1 MWHIA
6 LGSWHWIRQVAAP
19 CSGRGLWVD
28 MPWNSPKRQRY
39 WNSTSGLEFDHI
51 TAVNMSFC
59 TDLRNLSKS
68 DHPQHKKMTSCQFSR
83 WPFSA
88 ILDFKGPIMGSLKS
102 PCTNSSRSSIDTVA
116 LNCLVFWENHIFLAF
131 LRQIDKQTNEQMD
144 TTDALSRS
152 RYREQR
158 LNKFAKNCCKR
169 TVLVQV
175 IIEDIVTFFFGRPC
189 IYNYPTDFNQTWQ
202 AHITVNACCAT
213 TARL

>member
-1 MWHIA
+1 
-6 LGSWHWIRQVAAP
+6 
-19 CSGRGLWVD
+19 
-28 MPWNSPKRQRY
+28 MPWNYPNVCHIGILHLVSILTISPQ
-39 WNSTSGLEFDHI
+39 STCHSAPVCKI
-51 TAVNMSFC
+51 
-59 TDLRNLSKS
+59 LSKS
-68 DHPQHKKMTSCQFSR
+68 DHPQHKKMTSCRFSR

-189 IYNYPTDFNQTWQ
+189 IYNYPRF
-202 AHITVNACCAT
+202 
-213 TARL
+213 

>member
-1 MWHIA
+1 MTCHGIT
-6 LGSWHWIRQVAAP
+6 Q
-19 CSGRGLWVD
+19 
-28 MPWNSPKRQRY
+28 
-39 WNSTSGLEFDHI
+39 TSAILEFCIWFRFWPYHHSRHVI
-51 TAVNMSFC
+51 LHQFAKFYPNRT
-59 TDLRNLSKS
+59 TLSI
-68 DHPQHKKMTSCQFSR
+68 KKMTSCQFSR

-189 IYNYPTDFNQTWQ
+189 IYNYPRF
-202 AHITVNACCAT
+202 
-213 TARL
+213 